1 MTNQN
6 GIFRT
11 TIATGVAVIAMCI
24 CASARAAN
32 VVPRGTSSSA
42 SARPTVTRTNQASA
56 RMPTLTANIT
66 RQNNTTT
73 DGASDNTTTTDDTAS
88 DATDTAT
95 TLPATDT
102 TTPVVIV
109 DKTSQF
115 DAALGNATAGGADTS
130 ADERAEMIR
139 RQRAAL
145 DAADA
150 TDASS
155 SSVARATAS
164 GKMACD
170 TDLRACMAEKCG
182 SDFSKCSG
190 DTDTLWGDKMDACRR
205 KITTC
210 TSAMYAKFAP
220 EIRADRDM
228 NARLASYNKIIDCGN
243 RYNECI
249 VEQCGVTYSKCLGK
263 SAGDTAISACAQI
276 ARDCTT
282 ADNGLASRTMNVF
295 ATLRQGAEVQ
305 VKSDEQ
311 RLYALRDQMSTMC
324 RRLGA
329 MFDERSLTCVY
340 TVNFWAGDN
349 QETPFAS
356 KKVYAG
362 DTFDCTQN
370 WFGID
375 VTTFKENAYRLT
387 REQTSATSSLM
398 GSGVGMAV
406 GAVTSGAINRAI
418 DRHKADRALKQAE
431 DEHQKNY
438 GDDES
443 DKKDEATEDT
453 EEKDQ
458 KTQTTDTDK
467 AETPTTDDKKADTS
481 SDGGNEQNNNQNTD
495 KTDNADSGD
504 SGGSE
509 QATDQGSDNNES
521 EK

>member
-66 RQNNTTT
+66 RQDNTTT
-73 DGASDNTTTTDDTAS
+73 DTASDNDTATDN

-102 TTPVVIV
+102 TTPVVIM

-115 DAALGNATAGGADTS
+115 DAALGNANAGGADTS

-340 TVNFWAGDN
+340 TVNFWAGEN
-349 QETPFAS
+349 QETPYAS
-356 KKVYAG
+356 KKAYAG
-362 DTFDCTQN
+362 SSFDCTQN

-443 DKKDEATEDT
+443 DKKDNATEATEEQDKEKQTPDATPT
-453 EEKDQ
+453 ENPSKTGS
-458 KTQTTDTDK
+458 TQTDGPDK
-467 AETPTTDDKKADTS
+467 QGNDNNNADGPDASNDDNNGG
-481 SDGGNEQNNNQNTD
+481 SDGDTPGSNN
-495 KTDNADSGD
+495 
-504 SGGSE
+504 SE
-509 QATDQGSDNNES
+509 SDE
-521 EK
+521 

>member
-1 MTNQN
+1 MTNKN
-6 GIFRT
+6 GILKT
-11 TIATGVAVIAMCI
+11 NIIYSVAVLALCV

-32 VVPRGTSSSA
+32 VVPRGTSSSVA
-42 SARPTVTRTNQASA
+42 ARPTVTRTSQAAS
-56 RMPTLTANIT
+56 RMPTLAAHLGTSFTTSTTA
-66 RQNNTTT
+66 
-73 DGASDNTTTTDDTAS
+73 DTTTT
-88 DATDTAT
+88 T
-95 TLPATDT
+95 TT
-102 TTPVVIV
+102 TTPDDPVSQTPEPVAII

-115 DAALGNATAGGADTS
+115 DSALGTGATSSVDAS
-130 ADERAEMIR
+130 ANDRAELIR
-139 RQRAAL
+139 AQRAAL

-150 TDASS
+150 TNT
-155 SSVARATAS
+155 VATATTTGRS
-164 GKMACD
+164 GCD

-182 SDFSKCSG
+182 SDFTKCSG

-228 NARLASYNKIIDCGN
+228 NARLASYNTIIDCGN
-243 RYNECI
+243 RYNKCI
-249 VEQCGVTYSKCLGK
+249 VEQCGTTYSKCLGK
-263 SAGDTAISACAQI
+263 SAGDTAISACASI
-276 ARDCTT
+276 ARECTT
-282 ADNGLASRTMNVF
+282 ADSGLASRTMSVF
-295 ATLRQGAEVQ
+295 ATLRQGAEAQ

-311 RLYALRDQMSTMC
+311 RLYALRDQMSAMC

-340 TVNFWAGDN
+340 TVNFWAGEN
-349 QETPFAS
+349 PETPFAS
-356 KKVYAG
+356 KKLYAG

-406 GAVTSGAINRAI
+406 GAITSGAINRAI
-418 DRHKADRALKQAE
+418 DRHKADRALKQAQ
-431 DEHQKNY
+431 DDYDKDY

-443 DKKDEATEDT
+443 GKKDEATENT
-453 EEKDQ
+453 EEKEQEIQTTNDKKPNGDNGQ
-458 KTQTTDTDK
+458 KTD
-467 AETPTTDDKKADTS
+467 ETVHT
-481 SDGGNEQNNNQNTD
+481 
-495 KTDNADSGD
+495 DSGD

-509 QATDQGSDNNES
+509 QASDQGSNNNES
-521 EK
+521 DK

>member
-1 MTNQN
+1 MTNKN
-6 GIFRT
+6 GILRT
-11 TIATGVAVIAMCI
+11 NIIYSVAVLALCV

-32 VVPRGTSSSA
+32 VVPRGTSSSVA
-42 SARPTVTRTNQASA
+42 ARPTVTRTSQAAS
-56 RMPTLTANIT
+56 RMPTLAAHLGTSST
-66 RQNNTTT
+66 TSTTT
-73 DGASDNTTTTDDTAS
+73 STTA
-88 DATDTAT
+88 
-95 TLPATDT
+95 DT
-102 TTPVVIV
+102 TTPTTTTPDDQVSETPEPVAII

-115 DAALGNATAGGADTS
+115 DSALGTGATSSVDTS
-130 ADERAEMIR
+130 ANDRAELIR
-139 RQRAAL
+139 AQRAAL

-150 TDASS
+150 TNT
-155 SSVARATAS
+155 VATATTTGRS
-164 GKMACD
+164 GCD

-182 SDFSKCSG
+182 SDFTKCSG

-228 NARLASYNKIIDCGN
+228 NARLASYNTIIDCGN
-243 RYNECI
+243 RYNKCI
-249 VEQCGVTYSKCLGK
+249 VEQCGTTYSKCLGK
-263 SAGDTAISACAQI
+263 SAGDTAISACAGI
-276 ARDCTT
+276 ARECTT
-282 ADNGLASRTMNVF
+282 ADSGLAGRTMNVF

-311 RLYALRDQMSTMC
+311 RLYALRDQMSAMC

-340 TVNFWAGDN
+340 TVNFWAGEN
-349 QETPFAS
+349 PETPFAS
-356 KKVYAG
+356 KKLYAG

-418 DRHKADRALKQAE
+418 DRHKADRALDQAQ
-431 DEHQKNY
+431 DDYDKDY
-438 GDDES
+438 GNG
-443 DKKDEATEDT
+443 DKGDNDKDKSKE
-453 EEKDQ
+453 
-458 KTQTTDTDK
+458 
-467 AETPTTDDKKADTS
+467 
-481 SDGGNEQNNNQNTD
+481 TD
-495 KTDNADSGD
+495 KTTENDPKVNDNKA
-504 SGGSE
+504 
-509 QATDQGSDNNES
+509 
-521 EK
+521 KK

>member
-1 MTNQN
+1 MINQN

-11 TIATGVAVIAMCI
+11 MIVTSVTAIAICM

-32 VVPRGTSSSA
+32 VVPRGTSSSV
-42 SARPTVTRTNQASA
+42 SARPTITRTNQASA

-66 RQNNTTT
+66 RQNNTAPDST
-73 DGASDNTTTTDDTAS
+73 SDNTTATDDITSDTTDTETPQS
-88 DATDTAT
+88 VTD
-95 TLPATDT
+95 DI
-102 TTPVVIV
+102 TTPVVIM

-115 DAALGNATAGGADTS
+115 DAALGNANAGSTDTS
-130 ADERAEMIR
+130 QDIRAEMIQ

-150 TDASS
+150 TNT
-155 SSVARATAS
+155 VATATTTGRS
-164 GKMACD
+164 GCD

-182 SDFSKCSG
+182 SDFTKCSG

-228 NARLASYNKIIDCGN
+228 NARLASYNTIIDCGN
-243 RYNECI
+243 RYNKCI
-249 VEQCGVTYSKCLGK
+249 VEQCGTTYSKCLGK
-263 SAGDTAISACAQI
+263 SAGDTAISACASI
-276 ARDCTT
+276 ARECTT
-282 ADNGLASRTMNVF
+282 ADSGLASRTMNVF
-295 ATLRQGAEVQ
+295 ATLRQGAEAQ

-311 RLYALRDQMSTMC
+311 RLYALRDQMSAMC

-340 TVNFWAGDN
+340 TVNFWAGEN
-349 QETPFAS
+349 PETPFAS
-356 KKVYAG
+356 KKLYAG

-406 GAVTSGAINRAI
+406 GAVTSGAVNRAI
-418 DRHKADRALKQAE
+418 DRHKADRALKQAQ
-431 DEHQKNY
+431 DDYDKDY
-438 GDDES
+438 GDKSNDS
-443 DKKDEATEDT
+443 D
-453 EEKDQ
+453 
-458 KTQTTDTDK
+458 
-467 AETPTTDDKKADTS
+467 DD
-481 SDGGNEQNNNQNTD
+481 SDNDSDNGG
-495 KTDNADSGD
+495 DNGD
-504 SGGSE
+504 
-509 QATDQGSDNNES
+509 SDNNNSDE
-521 EK
+521 

>member
-1 MTNQN
+1 MTNKN
-6 GIFRT
+6 GILKT
-11 TIATGVAVIAMCI
+11 NIIYSVAVLALCV

-32 VVPRGTSSSA
+32 VVPRGTSSSVA
-42 SARPTVTRTNQASA
+42 ARPTVTRTSQAAS
-56 RMPTLTANIT
+56 RMPTLAAHLGTSSTTSTTAD
-66 RQNNTTT
+66 TTT
-73 DGASDNTTTTDDTAS
+73 DTTTTDDQ
-88 DATDTAT
+88 
-95 TLPATDT
+95 PT
-102 TTPVVIV
+102 TTPDDPVSQTPEPVAII

-115 DAALGNATAGGADTS
+115 DSALGTGATSSVDTS
-130 ADERAEMIR
+130 ANDRAELIR
-139 RQRAAL
+139 AQRAAL

-150 TDASS
+150 TNT
-155 SSVARATAS
+155 VATATTTGRS
-164 GKMACD
+164 GCD

-182 SDFSKCSG
+182 SDFTKCSG

-228 NARLASYNKIIDCGN
+228 NARLASYNTIIDCGN
-243 RYNECI
+243 RYNKCI
-249 VEQCGVTYSKCLGK
+249 VEQCGTTYSKCLGK
-263 SAGDTAISACAQI
+263 SAGDTAISACASI
-276 ARDCTT
+276 ARECTT
-282 ADNGLASRTMNVF
+282 ADSGLASRTMNVF

-311 RLYALRDQMSTMC
+311 RLYALRDQMSAMC

-340 TVNFWAGDN
+340 TVNFWAGEN
-349 QETPFAS
+349 PETPFAS
-356 KKVYAG
+356 KKLYAG

-418 DRHKADRALKQAE
+418 DRHKADRALKQAQ
-431 DEHQKNY
+431 DDYDKDYGDKSNDSGDKDY

-443 DKKDEATEDT
+443 GKKDEATEDT
-453 EEKDQ
+453 EEKEQEIQTTNDKKPNGDNGQ
-458 KTQTTDTDK
+458 KTD
-467 AETPTTDDKKADTS
+467 ETVHT
-481 SDGGNEQNNNQNTD
+481 
-495 KTDNADSGD
+495 DSGD

-509 QATDQGSDNNES
+509 QASDQGSNNNES
-521 EK
+521 DK

>member
-1 MTNQN
+1 MTNKN
-6 GIFRT
+6 GILKT
-11 TIATGVAVIAMCI
+11 NIIYSVAVLALCV

-32 VVPRGTSSSA
+32 VVPRGTSSSVA
-42 SARPTVTRTNQASA
+42 ARPTVTRTSQAAS
-56 RMPTLTANIT
+56 RMPTLAAHLGTSSTTSTTAD
-66 RQNNTTT
+66 TTT
-73 DGASDNTTTTDDTAS
+73 PTTTDDQ
-88 DATDTAT
+88 
-95 TLPATDT
+95 P
-102 TTPVVIV
+102 TTPPDDQVSQTPEPVAII

-115 DAALGNATAGGADTS
+115 DSALGTGATSSVDTS
-130 ADERAEMIR
+130 ANDRAELIR
-139 RQRAAL
+139 AQRAAL

-150 TDASS
+150 TNT
-155 SSVARATAS
+155 VATATTTGRS
-164 GKMACD
+164 GCD

-182 SDFSKCSG
+182 SDFTKCSG

-228 NARLASYNKIIDCGN
+228 NARLASYNTIIDCGN
-243 RYNECI
+243 RYNKCI
-249 VEQCGVTYSKCLGK
+249 VEQCGTTYSKCLGK
-263 SAGDTAISACAQI
+263 SAGDTAISACASI
-276 ARDCTT
+276 ARECTT
-282 ADNGLASRTMNVF
+282 ADSGLASRTMNVF

-311 RLYALRDQMSTMC
+311 RLYALRDQMSAMC

-340 TVNFWAGDN
+340 TVNFWAGEN
-349 QETPFAS
+349 PETPFAS
-356 KKVYAG
+356 KKLYAG

-418 DRHKADRALKQAE
+418 DRHKADRALKQAQ
-431 DEHQKNY
+431 DDYDKDYGDKSNDSDDKDY

-443 DKKDEATEDT
+443 GKKDEATENT
-453 EEKDQ
+453 EEKEQEIQTTNDKKPNGDNGQ
-458 KTQTTDTDK
+458 KTDEPVHT
-467 AETPTTDDKKADTS
+467 
-481 SDGGNEQNNNQNTD
+481 
-495 KTDNADSGD
+495 DSGD

-509 QATDQGSDNNES
+509 QASDQGSNNNES
-521 EK
+521 DK

>member
-11 TIATGVAVIAMCI
+11 TIATGVAVIAICI

-56 RMPTLTANIT
+56 RMPTLTANMT

-73 DGASDNTTTTDDTAS
+73 DDASDNDTTTDNN
-88 DATDTAT
+88 ATDTAT

-115 DAALGNATAGGADTS
+115 DAALGNANAGGADTS

-155 SSVARATAS
+155 SSVARATTS

-190 DTDTLWGDKMDACRR
+190 DTDTLWGDKLDACRR

-295 ATLRQGAEVQ
+295 ATLRQGAEIQ
-305 VKSDEQ
+305 IKSDEQ

-349 QETPFAS
+349 QETPYAS
-356 KKVYAG
+356 KKAYAG
-362 DTFDCTQN
+362 SSFDCTQN

-375 VTTFKENAYRLT
+375 ITTFKENAYRLT

-443 DKKDEATEDT
+443 DEKDEATEDQK
-453 EEKDQ
+453 EKDQ
-458 KTQTTDTDK
+458 GKEDQETQAMDENRTVSTDTQKKTEPAQTDAP
-467 AETPTTDDKKADTS
+467 AEQEGGDNSGSEGGNDQPTTDAGS
-481 SDGGNEQNNNQNTD
+481 S
-495 KTDNADSGD
+495 
-504 SGGSE
+504 
-509 QATDQGSDNNES
+509 NNE
-521 EK
+521 K

>member
-1 MTNQN
+1 MTNKN
-6 GIFRT
+6 GILKT
-11 TIATGVAVIAMCI
+11 NIIYSVAVLALCV

-32 VVPRGTSSSA
+32 VVPRGTSSSVA
-42 SARPTVTRTNQASA
+42 ARPTVAR
-56 RMPTLTANIT
+56 RMPTLAAHLGTPST
-66 RQNNTTT
+66 TSTTT
-73 DGASDNTTTTDDTAS
+73 DTTTTDDQ
-88 DATDTAT
+88 
-95 TLPATDT
+95 PT
-102 TTPVVIV
+102 TTPDDPVSQTPEPVAII

-115 DAALGNATAGGADTS
+115 DSALGTGATSSVDTS
-130 ADERAEMIR
+130 ANDRAELIR
-139 RQRAAL
+139 AQRAVL

-150 TDASS
+150 TNT
-155 SSVARATAS
+155 VATATTTGRS
-164 GKMACD
+164 GCD

-182 SDFSKCSG
+182 SDFTKCSG

-228 NARLASYNKIIDCGN
+228 NARLASYNTIIDCGN
-243 RYNECI
+243 RYNKCI
-249 VEQCGVTYSKCLGK
+249 VEQCGTTYSKCLGK
-263 SAGDTAISACAQI
+263 SAGDTAISACASI
-276 ARDCTT
+276 ARECTT
-282 ADNGLASRTMNVF
+282 ADSGLASRTMNVF

-311 RLYALRDQMSTMC
+311 RLYALRDQMSAMC

-340 TVNFWAGDN
+340 TVNFWAGEN
-349 QETPFAS
+349 PKTPFAS
-356 KKVYAG
+356 KKLYAG

-406 GAVTSGAINRAI
+406 GAITSGAINRAI
-418 DRHKADRALKQAE
+418 DRHKADRALKQAQ
-431 DEHQKNY
+431 DDYDKDYGDKSNDSGDKDY

-443 DKKDEATEDT
+443 GKKDEAPEDT
-453 EEKDQ
+453 EEKEQEIQTTNDKKPNGDNGQ
-458 KTQTTDTDK
+458 KTDEPVHT
-467 AETPTTDDKKADTS
+467 E
-481 SDGGNEQNNNQNTD
+481 
-495 KTDNADSGD
+495 SGD

-509 QATDQGSDNNES
+509 QASDQGSNNNKS
-521 EK
+521 DK

>member
-1 MTNQN
+1 MTNKN
-6 GIFRT
+6 GILKT
-11 TIATGVAVIAMCI
+11 NIIYSVAVLALCV

-32 VVPRGTSSSA
+32 VVPRGTSSSVA
-42 SARPTVTRTNQASA
+42 ARPTVAR
-56 RMPTLTANIT
+56 RMPTLAAHLGTSSTTSTTA
-66 RQNNTTT
+66 
-73 DGASDNTTTTDDTAS
+73 
-88 DATDTAT
+88 
-95 TLPATDT
+95 DT
-102 TTPVVIV
+102 TTPTTTTPDDPVSQTPEPVAII

-115 DAALGNATAGGADTS
+115 DSALGTGATSSVDTS
-130 ADERAEMIR
+130 ANDRAELIR
-139 RQRAAL
+139 AQRAAL

-150 TDASS
+150 TNT
-155 SSVARATAS
+155 VATATTTGRS
-164 GKMACD
+164 GCD

-182 SDFSKCSG
+182 SDFTKCSG

-228 NARLASYNKIIDCGN
+228 NARLASYNTIIDCGN
-243 RYNECI
+243 RYNKCI
-249 VEQCGVTYSKCLGK
+249 VEQCGTTYSKCLGK
-263 SAGDTAISACAQI
+263 SAGDTAISACASI
-276 ARDCTT
+276 ARECTT
-282 ADNGLASRTMNVF
+282 ADSGLASRTMNVF
-295 ATLRQGAEVQ
+295 ATLRQGAEAQ

-311 RLYALRDQMSTMC
+311 RLYALRDQMSAMC

-340 TVNFWAGDN
+340 TVNFWAGEN
-349 QETPFAS
+349 PETPFAS
-356 KKVYAG
+356 KKLYAG

-418 DRHKADRALKQAE
+418 DRHKADRALNQAQ
-431 DEHQKNY
+431 DDYDKDY
-438 GDDES
+438 GDGGS
-443 DKKDEATEDT
+443 KKDEATEDT

-458 KTQTTDTDK
+458 KTQTTN
-467 AETPTTDDKKADTS
+467 DKKP
-481 SDGGNEQNNNQNTD
+481 DG
-495 KTDNADSGD
+495 DNGVSGD
-504 SGGSE
+504 SE
-509 QATDQGSDNNES
+509 QGPNNNED
-521 EK
+521 KK

>member
-1 MTNQN
+1 MIVTSV
-6 GIFRT
+6 T
-11 TIATGVAVIAMCI
+11 AIAICM

-32 VVPRGTSSSA
+32 VVPRGTSSSV
-42 SARPTVTRTNQASA
+42 SARPTITRTNQASA

-66 RQNNTTT
+66 RQNNTAPDST
-73 DGASDNTTTTDDTAS
+73 SDNTTATDDITSDTTDTETPQS
-88 DATDTAT
+88 VTD
-95 TLPATDT
+95 DI
-102 TTPVVIV
+102 TTPVVIM

-115 DAALGNATAGGADTS
+115 DAALGNANAGSTDTS
-130 ADERAEMIR
+130 QDIRAEMIQ

-150 TDASS
+150 TNT
-155 SSVARATAS
+155 VATATTTGRS
-164 GKMACD
+164 GCD

-182 SDFSKCSG
+182 SDFTKCSG

-228 NARLASYNKIIDCGN
+228 NARLASYNTIIDCGN
-243 RYNECI
+243 RYNKCI
-249 VEQCGVTYSKCLGK
+249 VEQCGTTYSKCLGK
-263 SAGDTAISACAQI
+263 SAGDTAISACASI
-276 ARDCTT
+276 ARECTT
-282 ADNGLASRTMNVF
+282 ADSGLASRTMNVF
-295 ATLRQGAEVQ
+295 ATLRQGAEAQ

-311 RLYALRDQMSTMC
+311 RLYALRDQMSAMC

-340 TVNFWAGDN
+340 TVNFWAGEN
-349 QETPFAS
+349 PETPFAS
-356 KKVYAG
+356 KKLYAG

-406 GAVTSGAINRAI
+406 GAVTSGAVNRAI
-418 DRHKADRALKQAE
+418 DRHKADRALKQAQ
-431 DEHQKNY
+431 DDYDKDY
-438 GDDES
+438 GDKSNDS
-443 DKKDEATEDT
+443 D
-453 EEKDQ
+453 
-458 KTQTTDTDK
+458 
-467 AETPTTDDKKADTS
+467 DD
-481 SDGGNEQNNNQNTD
+481 SDNDSDNGG
-495 KTDNADSGD
+495 DNGD
-504 SGGSE
+504 
-509 QATDQGSDNNES
+509 SDNNNSDE
-521 EK
+521 

>member
-1 MTNQN
+1 MIVTSV
-6 GIFRT
+6 T
-11 TIATGVAVIAMCI
+11 AIAICM

-32 VVPRGTSSSA
+32 VVPRGTSSSV
-42 SARPTVTRTNQASA
+42 SARPTITRTNQASA

-66 RQNNTTT
+66 RQNNTAPDST
-73 DGASDNTTTTDDTAS
+73 SDNTTATDDITSDTTDTETPQS
-88 DATDTAT
+88 VTD
-95 TLPATDT
+95 DT
-102 TTPVVIV
+102 TTPVVIM

-115 DAALGNATAGGADTS
+115 DAALGNANAGSTDTS
-130 ADERAEMIR
+130 QDIRAEMIQ

-150 TDASS
+150 TNT
-155 SSVARATAS
+155 VATATTTGRS
-164 GKMACD
+164 GCD

-182 SDFSKCSG
+182 SDFTKCSG

-228 NARLASYNKIIDCGN
+228 NARLASYNTIIDCGN
-243 RYNECI
+243 RYNKCI
-249 VEQCGVTYSKCLGK
+249 VEQCGTTYSKCLGK
-263 SAGDTAISACAQI
+263 SAGDTAISACASI
-276 ARDCTT
+276 ARECTT
-282 ADNGLASRTMNVF
+282 ADSGLASRTMNVF

-311 RLYALRDQMSTMC
+311 RLYALRDQMSAMC

-340 TVNFWAGDN
+340 TVNFWAGEN
-349 QETPFAS
+349 PETPFAS
-356 KKVYAG
+356 KKLYAG

-406 GAVTSGAINRAI
+406 GAITSGAINRAI
-418 DRHKADRALKQAE
+418 DRHKADRALKQAQ
-431 DEHQKNY
+431 DDYDKDY
-438 GDDES
+438 GDGDKDKSQKTDETPK
-443 DKKDEATEDT
+443 DKK
-453 EEKDQ
+453 
-458 KTQTTDTDK
+458 
-467 AETPTTDDKKADTS
+467 
-481 SDGGNEQNNNQNTD
+481 
-495 KTDNADSGD
+495 
-504 SGGSE
+504 
-509 QATDQGSDNNES
+509 
-521 EK
+521 

>member
-1 MTNQN
+1 MINQN
-6 GIFRT
+6 GIFKT
-11 TIATGVAVIAMCI
+11 MIVTSVTAIAICM

-32 VVPRGTSSSA
+32 VVPRGTSSSV
-42 SARPTVTRTNQASA
+42 SARPTITRTNQASA

-73 DGASDNTTTTDDTAS
+73 DGASDNTITTDDTAS

-130 ADERAEMIR
+130 ADERAEMIQ

-150 TDASS
+150 IGAS
-155 SSVARATAS
+155 SSVARTTTS

-170 TDLRACMAEKCG
+170 TDLRTCMAEKCG

-190 DTDTLWGDKMDACRR
+190 DTDTLWGGKMDACRR

-228 NARLASYNKIIDCGN
+228 NARLSSYNKIIDCGN

-249 VEQCGVTYSKCLGK
+249 VDQCGITYSKCLGK
-263 SAGDTAISACAQI
+263 SAGDMAISACAQI

-398 GSGVGMAV
+398 GSGIGTAV
-406 GAVTSGAINRAI
+406 GAVTSGAINRAV

-438 GDDES
+438 GN
-443 DKKDEATEDT
+443 DKS
-453 EEKDQ
+453 
-458 KTQTTDTDK
+458 
-467 AETPTTDDKKADTS
+467 AD
-481 SDGGNEQNNNQNTD
+481 NNNNNT
-495 KTDNADSGD
+495 
-504 SGGSE
+504 
-509 QATDQGSDNNES
+509 SDNNKS
-521 EK
+521 DK

>member
-1 MTNQN
+1 MINQN

-11 TIATGVAVIAMCI
+11 MIVTSVTAIAICM

-42 SARPTVTRTNQASA
+42 SARPTITRTNQASA

-66 RQNNTTT
+66 RQNNTAPDST
-73 DGASDNTTTTDDTAS
+73 SDNTTATDDITSDTTDTETPQS
-88 DATDTAT
+88 VTD
-95 TLPATDT
+95 DT
-102 TTPVVIV
+102 TTPVVIM

-115 DAALGNATAGGADTS
+115 DAALGNANAGSTDTS
-130 ADERAEMIR
+130 QDIRAEMIQ

-150 TDASS
+150 IGAS
-155 SSVARATAS
+155 SSVARTTTS

-170 TDLRACMAEKCG
+170 TDLRTCMAEKCG

-243 RYNECI
+243 RYNKCI
-249 VEQCGVTYSKCLGK
+249 VDQCGITYSKCLGK
-263 SAGDTAISACAQI
+263 SAGDMAISACAQI

-398 GSGVGMAV
+398 GSGIGTAV
-406 GAVTSGAINRAI
+406 GAVTSGAINRAV

-438 GDDES
+438 GNDES
-443 DKKDEATEDT
+443 
-453 EEKDQ
+453 
-458 KTQTTDTDK
+458 
-467 AETPTTDDKKADTS
+467 AD
-481 SDGGNEQNNNQNTD
+481 NNNNNNTP
-495 KTDNADSGD
+495 
-504 SGGSE
+504 
-509 QATDQGSDNNES
+509 DNNKS
-521 EK
+521 YK